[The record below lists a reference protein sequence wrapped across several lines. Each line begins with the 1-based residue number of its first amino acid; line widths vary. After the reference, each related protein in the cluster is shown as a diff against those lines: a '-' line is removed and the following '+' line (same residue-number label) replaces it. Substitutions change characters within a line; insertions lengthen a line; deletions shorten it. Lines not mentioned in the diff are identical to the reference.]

1 MLDDAIYT
9 KFTWYN
15 KTTKDLITDV
25 TIPTHTGFTSYKD
38 NMGEVENK
46 GIELDV
52 RFNIIQR
59 KDWMLAV
66 FGNLAHNRNQ
76 ILKISESLK
85 AYNERVNEKFDEYF
99 ENIFNKQDLK
109 YSKPLLKYEEGGS
122 LTSIY
127 GMRSLGINP
136 SNGKEL
142 FLDRS
147 GQVIQEWTA
156 SQQAILGDTEP
167 DATGSFGVNF
177 QWKRF
182 TLFATFMYEFGGQVY
197 NQTLVDKV
205 ENVKLYDMNAD
216 KRVLT
221 ERWAKPG
228 EVTRLKSIKD
238 RNSVTLPTS
247 RFVQDY
253 NMLNFNSLTVGY
265 DFNQDLLKKWKMSM
279 LRLSFNMKDIFTISS
294 VKQERGLNYPFA
306 RTFNFTLNASF

>member
-1 MLDDAIYT
+1 M
-9 KFTWYN
+9 
-15 KTTKDLITDV
+15 
-25 TIPTHTGFTSYKD
+25 
-38 NMGEVENK
+38 
-46 GIELDV
+46 
-52 RFNIIQR
+52 
-59 KDWMLAV
+59 
-66 FGNLAHNRNQ
+66 
-76 ILKISESLK
+76 KISESLK

-99 ENIFNKQDLK
+99 DNIFNQQDLK

-122 LTSIY
+122 LTAIY

-136 SNGKEL
+136 SNGSEL

-205 ENVKLYDMNAD
+205 ENVKLYETNAD

-238 RNSVTLPTS
+238 RNNVTLPTS

-265 DFNQDLLKKWKMSM
+265 DFDQALLKKLKMSM

-294 VKQERGLNYPFA
+294 VKQERGLSYPFA
-306 RTFNFTLNASF
+306 RTFNLTLNASF